1 MITIALSVIV
11 VVVSLLV
18 MAAAFIDVAYYTYAL
33 IGANVVLLAT
43 AVYLW
48 VHMLRKEDGG

>member
-18 MAAAFIDVAYYTYAL
+18 MTAAFIDVAYYTYAL

-48 VHMLRKEDGG
+48 VRMYRKE